1 MTPTLADLLADEALA
16 LSCVTGHALLNRP
29 VARVHVAEV
38 NDPTPWLTKDV
49 LLLTTGLVDRTPA
62 ELDDFFAALG
72 KCEIAA
78 VGFGV
83 GLMVDDIP
91 QTWVAAARSHNIP
104 LLSIPFATP
113 YIAVSE
119 FVSARLAD
127 RQLDQV
133 RRMLE
138 VQQRIAYS
146 NATPKLQVEALGHL
160 ARELSASVFWLEEEG
175 IRSAHVDARA
185 GADPEPWTET
195 DTGALDRAELRALSS
210 ELSRHVA
217 SGRASSSVSIGTLFL
232 HIASTAGSPI
242 AVARRRRYSPLEQG
256 LIGSLA
262 TFIDLSRDTSALTG
276 LASSLREQLITEAI
290 SGGMAAEPRL
300 FEILFP
306 GVAECTVIYLGPPP
320 QLSTSLAREPAA
332 GFLLKSFLAT
342 ALSSSAP
349 TAAPLLSTVDD
360 GYYLIV
366 PAAQS
371 SAIAPA
377 VSGFLRA
384 ETGPLRYW
392 RAGVSSTSKPDDLLS
407 LCAQARR
414 AHHATSMR
422 EHGAVLLADELDHR
436 ELVTEWFRGSGE
448 APVFADWRARIAALD
463 EAASDRILIALH
475 AYLRENG
482 ALERAAAA
490 LGMHRQTLNTRL
502 REVEDELSVSLSSP
516 TDRSL
521 LWLAFETGALPH
533 DARSA

>member
-62 ELDDFFAALG
+62 ELDEFFAALG
-72 KCEIAA
+72 KCDIAA

-83 GLMVDDIP
+83 GLIVDDVP
-91 QTWVAAARSHNIP
+91 PAWVAAARSHDIP

-146 NATPKLQVEALGHL
+146 NATPTLQVEALGHL
-160 ARELSASVFWLEEEG
+160 ARELSASVYWLEEEG
-175 IRSAHVDARA
+175 VRSAHAHT
-185 GADPEPWTET
+185 GT
-195 DTGALDRAELRALSS
+195 DTDPALRVDIDAGRLDRTELRSLTS

-217 SGRASSSVSIGTLFL
+217 SGRASSSMSIGTLFL

-242 AVARRRRYSPLEQG
+242 AVARRRRYSPLEQS

-320 QLSTSLAREPAA
+320 QLSTGLAREPAA

-342 ALSSSAP
+342 ELSSGTR
-349 TAAPLLSTVDD
+349 TAAPLLSVVDE

-366 PAAQS
+366 PATLG

-377 VSGFLRA
+377 VSRFLRA
-384 ETGPLRYW
+384 ETGPLRHW
-392 RAGVSSTSKPDDLLS
+392 RAGVSSTSKPHDLLS
-407 LCAQARR
+407 LCTQARR
-414 AHHATSMR
+414 AHYATSAR
-422 EHGAVLLADELDHR
+422 DHSVVLRADELDHR

-448 APVFADWRARIAALD
+448 APVFTDWRERIAALD
-463 EAASDRILIALH
+463 EETSSRILTALH
-475 AYLRENG
+475 AYLSENG
-482 ALERAAAA
+482 ALERASAS
-490 LGMHRQTLNTRL
+490 LGVHRQTLNTRL
-502 REVEDELSVSLSSP
+502 RELEDELNVSLSSP
-516 TDRSL
+516 TERSL

-533 DARSA
+533 GSYAS